1 MTRDEKY
8 ILIVNKL
15 REITFLIYE
24 LQKEKYKQLEGN

>member
-1 MTRDEKY
+1 MNRDEKY

-24 LQKEKYKQLEGN
+24 LQKEKYKQQEGN